1 MVPSRAGRVR
11 AQKMSASTELPVLQS
26 QTAPRHLS
34 RREAAQVILSGVAA
48 GILAPFASAAHP
60 IHKHLSNTALLDSAD
75 AHLSSEDAKPLFL
88 SAQQFAALDIL
99 SEAIVPGSRKT
110 QSASFIDLLLS
121 VDTSNAQQKFLA
133 SLSAF
138 ESASQSTFHAEIASL
153 NATQLHDLL
162 TSLSAPDS
170 ADHKHFARLK
180 DWISGAYYSS
190 ELGMRELGWTPDR
203 VFAAFPSCSH
213 PEGHS

>member
-1 MVPSRAGRVR
+1 
-11 AQKMSASTELPVLQS
+11 MSASTELPVLQTPTS
-26 QTAPRHLS
+26 PRHIS
-34 RREAAQVILSGVAA
+34 RREVAQVILSGLTA

-60 IHKHLSNTALLDSAD
+60 IHKHLLNSALLDSAD
-75 AHLSSEDAKPLFL
+75 AHLAAENAKPLFL

-99 SEAIVPGSRKT
+99 SEAIVPGSRKA

-121 VDTSNAQQKFLA
+121 VDTQNAQQKFLA

-138 ESASQSTFHAEIASL
+138 ESASQNTFHAEIASL
-153 NATQLHDLL
+153 GATQLHELL

-170 ADHKHFARLK
+170 PDHKHFNHLK
-180 DWISGAYYSS
+180 AWVSGAYYSS

-203 VFAAFPSCSH
+203 VFSTFPSCSH